1 MGERKAG
8 AGSLNKLR
16 FASGIRV
23 KGPPLTVFPAP
34 SNMQRRNFKSF
45 TASKGKEAMRKK
57 LLVLFLALVPVLIP
71 GAVAAQSAEEVV
83 AKYVT
88 ARGGLSKI
96 RAIRSERVVG
106 TISFGPGTD
115 GPLLV
120 ERERPMKMYLEVN
133 VNGRT
138 LIRCYDGKSSGW
150 IYNPF
155 VPNPSVQAMSENDLK
170 NIFDEA
176 DFEGPFVDY
185 KEKGNKIEYLGK
197 ADVEGNPAQKLKLT
211 NKNGEVSYYFFDV
224 ASNLPVKWEGTRK
237 VGEKDVPWES
247 YFRDFRDVS
256 GFKYP
261 FVIESDAP
269 GTEQIQKIVS
279 DKIEVNVSLDEN
291 HFGKPKPP
299 PAPSETADPAKK
311 D

>member
-1 MGERKAG
+1 
-8 AGSLNKLR
+8 
-16 FASGIRV
+16 
-23 KGPPLTVFPAP
+23 
-34 SNMQRRNFKSF
+34 
-45 TASKGKEAMRKK
+45 MRKK
-57 LLVLFLALVPVLIP
+57 WLFLFLVLAPGLAL
-71 GAVAAQSAEEVV
+71 AQSADEVV
-83 AKYVT
+83 AKYIT

-96 RAIRSERVVG
+96 RAIHSERVVG

-120 ERERPMKMYLEVN
+120 ERERPLKIYLQLR
-133 VNGRT
+133 VNGQT
-138 LIRCYDGKSSGW
+138 LIRSYDGKSSGW

-155 VPNPSVQAMSENDLK
+155 VPSPSVQPMTENDLK

-185 KEKGNKIEYLGK
+185 KEKGNKIEYVGK
-197 ADVEGNPAQKLKLT
+197 ANVEGNPAQKLKLI

-237 VGEKDVPWES
+237 VGDKDVPWES

-261 FVIESDAP
+261 YVIESDAP

-279 DKIEVNVSLDEN
+279 DKIEVNVPIDET
-291 HFGKPKPP
+291 HFGKPKQ
-299 PAPSETADPAKK
+299 PAAPAQTTEPAKK

>member
-1 MGERKAG
+1 M
-8 AGSLNKLR
+8 
-16 FASGIRV
+16 
-23 KGPPLTVFPAP
+23 P
-34 SNMQRRNFKSF
+34 
-45 TASKGKEAMRKK
+45 KK
-57 LLVLFLALVPVLIP
+57 WLFLFLLLAPGLAL
-71 GAVAAQSAEEVV
+71 AQSADEVV
-83 AKYVT
+83 GKYIA
-88 ARGGLSKI
+88 ARGGLPRI
-96 RAIRSERVVG
+96 RAIQSERVVG

-120 ERERPMKMYLEVN
+120 ERERPLKMYLQLS
-133 VNGRT
+133 VNGQT
-138 LIRCYDGKSSGW
+138 LIRSYDGKSSGW

-155 VPNPSVQAMSENDLK
+155 APSPSVQPMTENDLK

-211 NKNGEVSYYFFDV
+211 NKNGDVSYYFFDA

-237 VGEKDVPWES
+237 VGDKDVPWES

-261 FVIESDAP
+261 FAIESDAP
-269 GTEQIQKIVS
+269 GTEQTQKIVS
-279 DKIEVNVSLDEN
+279 DKIEVNVPMDET

-299 PAPSETADPAKK
+299 AAPAKPAEPAKK
-311 D
+311 E

>member
-1 MGERKAG
+1 
-8 AGSLNKLR
+8 
-16 FASGIRV
+16 
-23 KGPPLTVFPAP
+23 
-34 SNMQRRNFKSF
+34 
-45 TASKGKEAMRKK
+45 MRKK
-57 LLVLFLALVPVLIP
+57 WLFLVLALAP
-71 GAVAAQSAEEVV
+71 GLAVAQTADEVIL
-83 AKYVT
+83 KYIA

-106 TISFGPGTD
+106 SISFGPGTD

-120 ERERPMKMYLEVN
+120 ERERPLKMYLQLS
-133 VNGRT
+133 VNGQT
-138 LIRCYDGKSSGW
+138 LIRSYDGKSSGW

-155 VPNPSVQAMSENDLK
+155 VPSPSVQPMTENDLK

-197 ADVEGNPAQKLKLT
+197 VDVEGNPAQKLKLT
-211 NKNGEVSYYFFDV
+211 NKNGEVSYYLFDV

-269 GTEQIQKIVS
+269 GTEQTQKIVS
-279 DKIEVNVSLDEN
+279 DKIEVNVPMDET
-291 HFGKPKPP
+291 HFGKPKQ
-299 PAPSETADPAKK
+299 PAAPAESADPAKK